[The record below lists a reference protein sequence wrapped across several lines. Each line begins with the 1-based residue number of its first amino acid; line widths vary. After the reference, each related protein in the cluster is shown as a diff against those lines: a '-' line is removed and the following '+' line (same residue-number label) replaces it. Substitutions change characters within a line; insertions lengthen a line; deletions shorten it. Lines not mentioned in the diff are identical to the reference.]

1 MKIPNQLSHQT
12 LNATACALV
21 LKIHENHVAW
31 PTESMVAAIV
41 DEICFILHQEGSL
54 ELQRQIIDEEVEYLA
69 LGFVDARIRQRERL

>member
-21 LKIHENHVAW
+21 LKIHENHIAW

-41 DEICFILHQEGSL
+41 DEICFILHQEGSF
-54 ELQRQIIDEEVEYLA
+54 ELRRQIIDEEVECLV
-69 LGFVDARIRQRERL
+69 LRFVGTRISPRKRL